1 MSGCVWF
8 GGEAHDKLNPA
19 QQNKPLNKYPPP
31 PTLLCGAGQ
40 SWGQGCQPWSIAPAG
55 VGAAGQCRSKPS
67 PWPPLVGAQP
77 QPPSAPPLL
86 RGWEG
91 GCLGLDP
98 SPHSQQCAGSQP
110 PRVLS
115 DAATALSCPLLS
127 PCPPQYSQQV
137 PPPHVPRNSILPGT
151 SSPPPP
157 CTPQHQ
163 SNRAQGLA
171 VCSSAWRRGE
181 GELCANRAR
190 GRGGSC
196 APGGGGQGGAGRRAG
211 GQFLRVF

>member
-1 MSGCVWF
+1 MWF

-110 PRVLS
+110 PRVLP

-127 PCPPQYSQQV
+127 PCPPNTVSRFHPPTCLGTASCLAQAA
-137 PPPHVPRNSILPGT
+137 PPHRVPHSTSPTGPRVWRFAPLPG
-151 SSPPPP
+151 
-157 CTPQHQ
+157 
-163 SNRAQGLA
+163 AG
-171 VCSSAWRRGE
+171 
-181 GELCANRAR
+181 
-190 GRGGSC
+190 GRGSC
-196 APGGGGQGGAGRRAG
+196 VPIEHGGGGGAVPQVEGDRGVLAG
-211 GQFLRVF
+211 GQAASSCGCFK